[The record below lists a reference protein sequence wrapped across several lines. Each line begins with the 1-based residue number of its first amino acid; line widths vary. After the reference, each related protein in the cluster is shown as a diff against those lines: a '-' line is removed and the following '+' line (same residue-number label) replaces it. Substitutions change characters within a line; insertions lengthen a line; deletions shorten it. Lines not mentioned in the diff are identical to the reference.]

1 MNVPYSQIKVTKNSC
16 NVMKAA
22 KMLPVLILHIYLHIS
37 KSLIRE
43 SYRILINFQYFNIL
57 ANKSEL
63 NDGMEV
69 KNFG

>member
-1 MNVPYSQIKVTKNSC
+1 
-16 NVMKAA
+16 MKAA
-22 KMLPVLILHIYLHIS
+22 KMFPVLILHIYLHIS